1 MSIQT
6 GITAPHFTLKN
17 AEGQSLSLSNFLG
30 QWVVLYFYPRDNT
43 PGCNKEACG
52 FRDRYEGFQE
62 QNIQVLGV
70 SADDASSHQKFVKK
84 FNLPFPLLCDPDGLV
99 AKTYES
105 YGPKKFMGKEYE
117 GIYRQTFVIDPTGQ
131 IVKIYRKVKPE
142 PHAAELLED
151 ITNFQRAI

>member
-6 GITAPHFTLKN
+6 GITAPNFTLKD
-17 AEGQSLSLSNFLG
+17 AEGQSLSLSDFLG

-52 FRDRYEGFQE
+52 FRDRYKGFQE

-117 GIYRQTFVIDPTGQ
+117 GIYRQTFVIAPTGQ

-151 ITNFQRAI
+151 ITNFQHAI

>member
-6 GITAPHFTLKN
+6 GITAPNFTLN
-17 AEGQSLSLSNFLG
+17 DAEGQALSLTDFLG

-43 PGCNKEACG
+43 PGCTKEACG
-52 FRDRYEGFQE
+52 FRDRYDAFQE
-62 QNIQVLGV
+62 QNIQVLGI
-70 SADDASSHQKFVKK
+70 STDDAISHQKFVKK
-84 FNLPFPLLCDPDGLV
+84 YSLPFPLLCDPDGLV
-99 AKTYES
+99 AKLYES

-117 GIYRQTFVIDPTGQ
+117 GIYRQTFSIDPVGQ

-151 ITNFQRAI
+151 IVDFQRAI